1 MIGQGPGD
9 EFGDLLLVS
18 QMGLRAAMLASAAAG
33 LTACASNPADPGPA
47 PIDFRNSAPVH
58 GAPAHRAPPVGVVM
72 SGPVA
77 PQRQAPPVQAA
88 PPPAREMAS
97 SPAMVERV
105 VDMGVSPTG
114 RSAIE
119 EAKSMNAEAG
129 YRPGGSLRQ
138 ARDNPGARAIEVQS
152 GDTLYD
158 ISRRY
163 SVNMRALIE
172 TNDLNAPY
180 ALDRG
185 DVIYLP
191 PPNVH
196 VVERGETLY
205 SVSRRYNVDTRSL
218 ALLNSMQRPWTIWP
232 GDELLLPPLAREQ
245 ERAVV
250 MPAQAAAP
258 VIAASAPIVV
268 APPVTAPKPIVPKGT
283 NDKLANDKAI
293 SLTGSKG
300 LESKPV
306 VEPKVVEPKAA
317 EVKAAPKAAVVPA
330 APPKSTPA
338 PVAGARDFVW
348 PISGDVLKG
357 FGPGADGIRND
368 GVNIAASHGADVK
381 AAAGGEVVYA
391 GSELAGFG
399 NLVLIRHP
407 GGWVTAYAHAD
418 ALKVKEGD
426 LVKQGQTIA
435 SAGKTGN
442 ASQTQVHFELRKGKE
457 PVDPALHLPAL
468 RG

>member
-1 MIGQGPGD
+1 MQ
-9 EFGDLLLVS
+9 
-18 QMGLRAAMLASAAAG
+18 AA
-33 LTACASNPADPGPA
+33 PAPA
-47 PIDFRNSAPVH
+47 PIERNPEI
-58 GAPAHRAPPVGVVM
+58 
-72 SGPVA
+72 
-77 PQRQAPPVQAA
+77 VQ
-88 PPPAREMAS
+88 
-97 SPAMVERV
+97 RV
-105 VDMGVSPTG
+105 VDVGVSPTG

-119 EAKSMNAEAG
+119 EAKSMIAET
-129 YRPGGSLRQ
+129 GGRRGGALRQ
-138 ARDNPGARAIEVQS
+138 ARDVPSERAIQVQS

-172 TNDLNAPY
+172 TNRLNAPY
-180 ALDRG
+180 ALDKG

-245 ERAVV
+245 ERAVT
-250 MPAQAAAP
+250 MPAQVTAP
-258 VIAASAPIVV
+258 VIAASAPIV
-268 APPVTAPKPIVPKGT
+268 APPAPKPIVPAAT
-283 NDKLANDKAI
+283 NDRPI
-293 SLTGSKG
+293 SLTNSATG

-306 VEPKVVEPKAA
+306 GKPVDKPLDKPVEQKGTV
-317 EVKAAPKAAVVPA
+317 VKAAPKPAPVQPA

-338 PVAGARDFVW
+338 PVAGAKDFVW

-357 FGPGADGIRND
+357 FGTGADGIRND
-368 GVNIAASHGADVK
+368 GVNIAAPHGAEVK

-399 NLVLIRHP
+399 NLILIRHP
-407 GGWVTAYAHAD
+407 GGWVTAYAHSD

-435 SAGKTGN
+435 TAGKTGN

>member
-1 MIGQGPGD
+1 MIGQGPGWLP
-9 EFGDLLLVS
+9 GDLLLVS

-33 LTACASNPADPGPA
+33 LTACASNPPDPGPA
-47 PIDFRNSAPVH
+47 PIDFRSSAPQ
-58 GAPAHRAPPVGVVM
+58 HRAPPVGVVM
-72 SGPVA
+72 SGPVE
-77 PQRQAPPVQAA
+77 PQRQAPVQAA
-88 PPPAREMAS
+88 PVPA
-97 SPAMVERV
+97 PVERNPEIVQRV

-129 YRPGGSLRQ
+129 YRPGGALRQ
-138 ARDNPGARAIEVQS
+138 VRDNPGERAIEVQS

-172 TNDLNAPY
+172 TNDLDAPY

-250 MPAQAAAP
+250 MPTPVVAP
-258 VIAASAPIVV
+258 VVAASAPIAV
-268 APPVTAPKPIVPKGT
+268 APAPKPIVPAGT
-283 NDKLANDKAI
+283 NDKPI
-293 SLTGSKG
+293 SLTNSSKG
-300 LESKPV
+300 LETKPVAEKV
-306 VEPKVVEPKAA
+306 VEPKVA
-317 EVKAAPKAAVVPA
+317 EVKAAPKPAPVQPA

-348 PISGDVLKG
+348 PISGNVLKG
-357 FGPGADGIRND
+357 FGTGADGIRND

-407 GGWVTAYAHAD
+407 GGWVTAYAHSD

-435 SAGKTGN
+435 TAGKTGN
-442 ASQTQVHFELRKGKE
+442 AGQTQVHFELRKGKE

>member
-1 MIGQGPGD
+1 MSGVVVV
-9 EFGDLLLVS
+9 VS
-18 QMGLRAAMLASAAAG
+18 QIALRAFLLASAAAG
-33 LTACASNPADPGPA
+33 LTACASNPPDPGPA
-47 PIDFRNSAPVH
+47 PIDFRSAAPV
-58 GAPAHRAPPVGVVM
+58 ARTAPVGVVM

-77 PQRQAPPVQAA
+77 PVPVSPAREAPVQAA
-88 PPPAREMAS
+88 PPPALAERNPE
-97 SPAMVERV
+97 VVQRV
-105 VDMGVSPTG
+105 VDVGVSPTG

-119 EAKSMNAEAG
+119 EARSMNAEAG
-129 YRPGGSLRQ
+129 GRPGGALRQ
-138 ARDNPGARAIEVQS
+138 VRDNPGERAIEVRS
-152 GDTLYD
+152 GDTLYE

-172 TNDLNAPY
+172 TNDLDAPY

-250 MPAQAAAP
+250 QQVAAP
-258 VIAASAPIVV
+258 VVVASAPIVAPLPV
-268 APPVTAPKPIVPKGT
+268 AKPIVPKAT
-283 NDKLANDKAI
+283 NDKAI
-293 SLTGSKG
+293 ALTGSAKG

-306 VEPKVVEPKAA
+306 EKMVEPKVA
-317 EVKAAPKAAVVPA
+317 EVKAAPKPAVSQPP

-348 PISGDVLKG
+348 PISGNVLKS
-357 FGPGADGIRND
+357 FGTGADGIRND
-368 GVNIAASHGADVK
+368 GVNIAAPHGADVK

-399 NLVLIRHP
+399 NLILIRHP
-407 GGWVTAYAHAD
+407 GGWVTAYAHSD

-426 LVKQGQTIA
+426 LVKQGQVIA
-435 SAGKTGN
+435 TAGKTGN
-442 ASQTQVHFELRKGKE
+442 ANQTQVHFELRKGKE

>member
-1 MIGQGPGD
+1 
-9 EFGDLLLVS
+9 
-18 QMGLRAAMLASAAAG
+18 
-33 LTACASNPADPGPA
+33 
-47 PIDFRNSAPVH
+47 
-58 GAPAHRAPPVGVVM
+58 
-72 SGPVA
+72 
-77 PQRQAPPVQAA
+77 
-88 PPPAREMAS
+88 
-97 SPAMVERV
+97 
-105 VDMGVSPTG
+105 
-114 RSAIE
+114 
-119 EAKSMNAEAG
+119 
-129 YRPGGSLRQ
+129 
-138 ARDNPGARAIEVQS
+138 
-152 GDTLYD
+152 DTLYH

-172 TNDLNAPY
+172 TNDLDAPY

-250 MPAQAAAP
+250 MPQAAP
-258 VIAASAPIVV
+258 VIAASAPIVAPQV
-268 APPVTAPKPIVPKGT
+268 AKPIVPT
-283 NDKLANDKAI
+283 SPNDKPI
-293 SLTGSKG
+293 SLTNSAKG

-306 VEPKVVEPKAA
+306 DKAMDKTLDKPVEQKPAT
-317 EVKAAPKAAVVPA
+317 VKAAPKPA
-330 APPKSTPA
+330 PALPPAPPKSTPA

-357 FGPGADGIRND
+357 FGTSADGIRND
-368 GVNIAASHGADVK
+368 GVNIAASHGAEVK

-399 NLVLIRHP
+399 NLILIRHP
-407 GGWVTAYAHAD
+407 GGWVTAYAHSD

-435 SAGKTGN
+435 TAGKTGN

>member
-1 MIGQGPGD
+1 
-9 EFGDLLLVS
+9 
-18 QMGLRAAMLASAAAG
+18 
-33 LTACASNPADPGPA
+33 
-47 PIDFRNSAPVH
+47 
-58 GAPAHRAPPVGVVM
+58 
-72 SGPVA
+72 
-77 PQRQAPPVQAA
+77 
-88 PPPAREMAS
+88 
-97 SPAMVERV
+97 
-105 VDMGVSPTG
+105 
-114 RSAIE
+114 
-119 EAKSMNAEAG
+119 
-129 YRPGGSLRQ
+129 
-138 ARDNPGARAIEVQS
+138 
-152 GDTLYD
+152 
-158 ISRRY
+158 
-163 SVNMRALIE
+163 
-172 TNDLNAPY
+172 
-180 ALDRG
+180 

-218 ALLNSMQRPWTIWP
+218 ALLNSMQRPWSIWP

-245 ERAVV
+245 AREVV
-250 MPAQAAAP
+250 MPAQVVAP
-258 VIAASAPIVV
+258 VVATSAPIVV
-268 APPVTAPKPIVPKGT
+268 AAPKPIVPKDT
-283 NDKLANDKAI
+283 NDKPI
-293 SLTGSKG
+293 SLAGTTKG
-300 LESKPV
+300 LESKPLV
-306 VEPKVVEPKAA
+306 EAKPVEPKVA
-317 EVKAAPKAAVVPA
+317 EVKAAPKAAVVPPA

-357 FGPGADGIRND
+357 FGTGADGIRND
-368 GVNIAASHGADVK
+368 GVNIAARQGADVK

-407 GGWVTAYAHAD
+407 GGWVTAYAHSD

-435 SAGKTGN
+435 TAGRTGN